1 MEWKMYLCA
10 RSCRRSLQAD
20 FCIIVRPFFFFF
32 LNVLTFL
39 EALTTVSVTFLK
51 PGFLVTVAK
60 LYLEKVCVTD
70 VSDYYWNPTHYLQIC
85 VDNSCPWT
93 QITISDS
100 AWTAGCFIISHNCSV
115 ITFPALTCSLG
126 LVISPCFSFQLRLLT
141 LQLQLTAAPP
151 DSARGLFLFW
161 ANISTLNNH
170 QLFSKFILVDL
181 QFKIKVELMS
191 DMWPYSWLSV
201 I

>member
-1 MEWKMYLCA
+1 MGWKMYLCA

-32 LNVLTFL
+32 FNVLTFL

-141 LQLQLTAAPP
+141 LQLQLTAAA
-151 DSARGLFLFW
+151 DSC
-161 ANISTLNNH
+161 
-170 QLFSKFILVDL
+170 
-181 QFKIKVELMS
+181 
-191 DMWPYSWLSV
+191 PSWFCQRSLPVLGKHFNSE
-201 I
+201 

>member
-1 MEWKMYLCA
+1 M
-10 RSCRRSLQAD
+10 
-20 FCIIVRPFFFFF
+20 
-32 LNVLTFL
+32 

-181 QFKIKVELMS
+181 QFKSWADVRHVTLQLAQCHLNHCLDKTQTRINLCY
-191 DMWPYSWLSV
+191 YSIDLRKKYFKMREE
-201 I
+201 